1 MSTRR
6 LSQAAMQ
13 AGPFAFNAENEAW
26 AERQIRKYPTGRQ
39 ASAVIPLLWRAQEQN
54 GGWLT
59 RASIEHVADKLSMP
73 YIRALEVA
81 TFYFMFQLGPV
92 GRNAH
97 VQICG
102 TTPCMLRGS
111 EDLAEVCKRKI
122 SAHHNTPSA
131 DGTLSWEEVEC
142 LGACTNAPMAQIH
155 SQVKGGAH
163 SDFYEDLTQE
173 SLEKILE
180 AFRKGD
186 YPKPGPQNDRFSSE
200 PTGGATALTAREQ
213 SREAVNSSRTLAEA
227 QGAAR

>member
-13 AGPFAFNAENEAW
+13 AGPFAFNEANQEW
-26 AERQIRKYPTGRQ
+26 AERQIRKYPQGRQ

-59 RASIEHVADKLSMP
+59 RAAIEHVADLLSMP

-92 GRNAH
+92 GRHAH
-97 VQICG
+97 IQICG

-111 EDLAEVCKRKI
+111 EELADLCKRKI
-122 SAHHNTPSA
+122 SPHYNTPSA
-131 DGTLSWEEVEC
+131 DGKLSWEEVEC

-163 SDFYEDLTQE
+163 SDYYEDLTPA

-186 YPKPGPQNDRFSSE
+186 YPKPGPQNDRFASE
-200 PTGGATALTAREQ
+200 PSGGATALTARDQ
-213 SREAVNSSRTLAEA
+213 PREGANSSIALAQT
-227 QGAAR
+227 QGAAG